1 MQRTGSVAPR
11 HVGSSPTRDQTH
23 VPCIS
28 RWIPNHWTTRKVLVL
43 SFLWLQ
49 NHPLP
54 SFAPQPRSLHCSL
67 GRSGEPP
74 HWHFG
79 HPSHLPEDLAEDFC
93 KMQLKTLWW
102 KTKNQVLTTALNPL
116 PTSPN
121 FSLAF
126 LPTTFFF
133 WASQLAL
140 VVKNPPANARDMGF
154 IPGSGCSPG
163 GGNPL

>member
-1 MQRTGSVAPR
+1 MGSAAPR
-11 HVGSSPTRDQTH
+11 HIGSSPTRDQTH

-28 RWIPNHWTTRKVLVL
+28 GWIPNHWTSRKVPVL

-54 SFAPQPRSLHCSL
+54 SFTPQPRSLHCSL

-74 HWHFG
+74 HWRLG
-79 HPSHLPEDLAEDFC
+79 HPSYLPEDLAEDFC
-93 KMQLKTLWW
+93 KMQFKTLWW
-102 KTKNQVLTTALNPL
+102 KTKKQVLTTALNPL

-126 LPTTFFF
+126 FPTNFSF
-133 WASQLAL
+133 WAS
-140 VVKNPPANARDMGF
+140 RRH
-154 IPGSGCSPG
+154 
-163 GGNPL
+163 